1 MPPPGAPPGRLF
13 LSFYRKI
20 VLVSAVC
27 LVVLAGYR
35 LFSHDPAVRDVRLSG
50 ENIIC
55 FGDSLTSGFGAA
67 PGMDYPA
74 QLSRLIGKPVINAGR
89 SGETTVSALARLDRD
104 VLSRS
109 PRIVLITL
117 GGNDLMRGMD
127 RRQAFANLK
136 TIVTSI
142 RAQGALVIIGGI
154 DVPIRGRGF
163 EEGYRQVS
171 KETGAVLIPDVLKGI
186 LGNPNLMHDA
196 IHPNDSGYAAVAR
209 YFHEAMKP
217 YL

>member
-1 MPPPGAPPGRLF
+1 
-13 LSFYRKI
+13 LSSFFRKI
-20 VLVSAVC
+20 AIFSAAL
-27 LVVLAGYR
+27 LVVFLGYR
-35 LFSHDPAVRDVRLSG
+35 FFVHAPAVRDVRLSG

-67 PGMDYPA
+67 PGMDYPS
-74 QLSRLIGKPVINAGR
+74 QLSKLIGKPLINAGR
-89 SGETTVSALARLDRD
+89 PGDTTVSALARLDRD

-117 GGNDLMRGMD
+117 GGNDLMRGVD
-127 RRQAFANLK
+127 RPQAFRNLK

-142 RAQGALVIIGGI
+142 QAQGALVIIGGV
-154 DVPIRGRGF
+154 DAPIWGRGF

-186 LGNPNLMHDA
+186 MGNPRLMHDA
-196 IHPNDSGYAAVAR
+196 IHPNDSGYAVMAQ
-209 YFHEAMKP
+209 YFYEAMKP

>member
-1 MPPPGAPPGRLF
+1 

-20 VLVSAVC
+20 ALVAAVC
-27 LVVLAGYR
+27 LVVFVGYR
-35 LFSHDPAVRDVRLSG
+35 LFFQTPAVRDVRLSG

-55 FGDSLTSGFGAA
+55 FGDSLTSGYGAT

-74 QLSRLIGKPVINAGR
+74 HLSRLVGRPVINAGR

-109 PRIVLITL
+109 PRIVLVTL

-127 RRQAFANLK
+127 RQQAFGNLK
-136 TIVTSI
+136 AIVTSI
-142 RAQGALVIIGGI
+142 QARGALVIIGG
-154 DVPIRGRGF
+154 VEAPIWGRGF

-186 LGNPNLMHDA
+186 MGNPNLMHDA
-196 IHPNDSGYAAVAR
+196 IHPNDSGYAAMAR

>member
-1 MPPPGAPPGRLF
+1 

-20 VLVSAVC
+20 AIISFAA
-27 LVVLAGYR
+27 LVVILGYR
-35 LFSHDPAVRDVRLSG
+35 IFFHAPSPRDVRLSG

-55 FGDSLTSGFGAA
+55 FGDSLTSGYGAT
-67 PGMDYPA
+67 PGMDYPS
-74 QLSRLIGKPVINAGR
+74 QLSRQVGKPVINAGR
-89 SGETTVSALARLDRD
+89 SGDTTVSALARLDRD

-127 RRQAFANLK
+127 RQQAFGNLK
-136 TIVTSI
+136 AIVTTI
-142 RAQGALVIIGGI
+142 QARGALVIIGGI
-154 DVPIRGRGF
+154 EAPIWGRGF

-186 LGNPNLMHDA
+186 MGNPNLMHDA
-196 IHPNDSGYAAVAR
+196 IHPNDSGYAAMAGH
-209 YFHEAMKP
+209 FHEAMKP

>member
-1 MPPPGAPPGRLF
+1 MS
-13 LSFYRKI
+13 SFFRKI
-20 VLVSAVC
+20 AIFSAAL
-27 LVVLAGYR
+27 LVVFLGYR
-35 LFSHDPAVRDVRLSG
+35 FFVHAPAVRDVRLSG

-67 PGMDYPA
+67 PGMDYPS
-74 QLSRLIGKPVINAGR
+74 QLSKLIGKPLINAGR
-89 SGETTVSALARLDRD
+89 PGDTTVSALARLDRD

-117 GGNDLMRGMD
+117 GGNDLMRGVD
-127 RRQAFANLK
+127 RPQAFRNLK

-142 RAQGALVIIGGI
+142 QAQGALVIIGGV
-154 DVPIRGRGF
+154 DAPIWGRGF

-186 LGNPNLMHDA
+186 MGNPRLMHDA
-196 IHPNDSGYAAVAR
+196 IHPNDSGYAVMAQ
-209 YFHEAMKP
+209 YFYEAMKP

>member
-1 MPPPGAPPGRLF
+1 MS
-13 LSFYRKI
+13 SFFRKI
-20 VLVSAVC
+20 AIFSIAVLVVF
-27 LVVLAGYR
+27 LGYR
-35 LFSHDPAVRDVRLSG
+35 FFVRAPAVQDVRLTG

-67 PGMDYPA
+67 PGLDYPSH
-74 QLSRLIGKPVINAGR
+74 LSRLIGRPLINAGR
-89 SGETTVSALARLDRD
+89 PGDTTVSALARLDRD

-127 RRQAFANLK
+127 RPQAFRNLK

-142 RAQGALVIIGGI
+142 QAQGALVIIGG
-154 DVPIRGRGF
+154 VEAPIWGRGF

-171 KETGAVLIPDVLKGI
+171 KETGALLIPDILKGI
-186 LGNPNLMHDA
+186 MGNPKLMHDA
-196 IHPNDSGYAAVAR
+196 IHPNDSGYAVIAQYFYEAV
-209 YFHEAMKP
+209 KP

>member
-1 MPPPGAPPGRLF
+1 MSSTF
-13 LSFYRKI
+13 RKI
-20 VLVSAVC
+20 AIFTAAL
-27 LVVLAGYR
+27 LVVFLGYR
-35 LFSHDPAVRDVRLSG
+35 FFVHAPAVRDVRLAG

-67 PGMDYPA
+67 PGMDYPS
-74 QLSRLIGKPVINAGR
+74 QLSRMIGKPLINAGR
-89 SGETTVSALARLDRD
+89 PGDTTASALARLDRD

-117 GGNDLMRGMD
+117 GGNDLMRGVD
-127 RRQAFANLK
+127 RPQAFRNLK
-136 TIVTSI
+136 TIVASI
-142 RAQGALVIIGGI
+142 QTRGALVIIGGV
-154 DVPIRGRGF
+154 DAPVWGRGF

-171 KETGAVLIPDVLKGI
+171 KETGAVLIPDVMKGI
-186 LGNPNLMHDA
+186 MGNPRLMHDA
-196 IHPNDSGYAAVAR
+196 IHPNDSGYAVMAQ

>member
-1 MPPPGAPPGRLF
+1 MSSF
-13 LSFYRKI
+13 LRKI
-20 VLVSAVC
+20 AIFSVAVLVVI
-27 LVVLAGYR
+27 LGYR
-35 LFSHDPAVRDVRLSG
+35 FFVHAPAVQHVRLAG

-55 FGDSLTSGFGAA
+55 FGDSLTSGFGASS
-67 PGMDYPA
+67 GMDYPS
-74 QLSRLIGKPVINAGR
+74 QLSRRIGRPVINAGR
-89 SGETTVSALARLDRD
+89 PGDTTVSALARLDRD

-127 RRQAFANLK
+127 RPQAFRNLR

-142 RAQGALVIIGGI
+142 QAQGALVIIGG
-154 DVPIRGRGF
+154 VEAPIWGRGF
-163 EEGYRQVS
+163 EKGYQEVS
-171 KETGAVLIPDVLKGI
+171 KETGAVLIPDILKGVM
-186 LGNPNLMHDA
+186 GNPKLMHDA
-196 IHPNDSGYAAVAR
+196 IHPNDSGYAIMAQ

>member
-1 MPPPGAPPGRLF
+1 
-13 LSFYRKI
+13 LSFYRI
-20 VLVSAVC
+20 IALVAAVC
-27 LVVLAGYR
+27 LVVFVGYR
-35 LFSHDPAVRDVRLSG
+35 LFFQTPAVRDVRLSG

-55 FGDSLTSGFGAA
+55 FGDSLTSGYGAT

-74 QLSRLIGKPVINAGR
+74 QLSRLVGRPVINAGR

-109 PRIVLITL
+109 PRIVLVTL

-127 RRQAFANLK
+127 RQQAFGNLK
-136 TIVTSI
+136 AIVTSI
-142 RAQGALVIIGGI
+142 QARGALVIIGG
-154 DVPIRGRGF
+154 VEAPIWGRGF

-186 LGNPNLMHDA
+186 MGNPNLMHDA
-196 IHPNDSGYAAVAR
+196 IHPNDSGYAAMAR

>member
-1 MPPPGAPPGRLF
+1 
-13 LSFYRKI
+13 LSSTFRKI
-20 VLVSAVC
+20 AIFTAAL
-27 LVVLAGYR
+27 LVVFIGYR
-35 LFSHDPAVRDVRLSG
+35 FFVQAPAVQDVRLSG

-67 PGMDYPA
+67 PGMDYPS
-74 QLSRLIGKPVINAGR
+74 QLSRLIGKPLINAGR
-89 SGETTVSALARLDRD
+89 PGETTTSALARLDRD

-117 GGNDLMRGMD
+117 GGNDLMRGAD
-127 RRQAFANLK
+127 RPQAFRNLK

-142 RAQGALVIIGGI
+142 QAQGALVIIGG
-154 DVPIRGRGF
+154 VEAPIWGRGF

-171 KETGAVLIPDVLKGI
+171 KETGAVLIPDILKGI
-186 LGNPNLMHDA
+186 MGNPKLMHDA
-196 IHPNDSGYAAVAR
+196 IHPNDSGYAVIAQYFYEAV
-209 YFHEAMKP
+209 KP

>member
-1 MPPPGAPPGRLF
+1 

-20 VLVSAVC
+20 ALVAAVC
-27 LVVLAGYR
+27 LVVFVGYR
-35 LFSHDPAVRDVRLSG
+35 LFFQTPAVRDVRLSG

-55 FGDSLTSGFGAA
+55 FGDSLTSGYGAT

-74 QLSRLIGKPVINAGR
+74 QLSRLVGRPVINAGR

-109 PRIVLITL
+109 PRIVLVTL

-127 RRQAFANLK
+127 RQQAFGNLK
-136 TIVTSI
+136 AIVTSI
-142 RAQGALVIIGGI
+142 QARGALVIIGG
-154 DVPIRGRGF
+154 VEAPIWGRGF

-186 LGNPNLMHDA
+186 MGNPNLMHDA
-196 IHPNDSGYAAVAR
+196 IHPNDSGYAAMAR

>member
-1 MPPPGAPPGRLF
+1 
-13 LSFYRKI
+13 LSSSFRKI
-20 VLVSAVC
+20 AIFSVAVLIVF
-27 LVVLAGYR
+27 LGYR
-35 LFSHDPAVRDVRLSG
+35 FFVHAPAVQDVRLTG

-67 PGMDYPA
+67 PGMDYPSH
-74 QLSRLIGKPVINAGR
+74 LSRLIGRPLINAGR
-89 SGETTVSALARLDRD
+89 PGDTTVSALARLDRD

-127 RRQAFANLK
+127 RPQAFKNLK

-142 RAQGALVIIGGI
+142 QAQGALVIIGGV
-154 DVPIRGRGF
+154 DAPIWGRGF

-171 KETGAVLIPDVLKGI
+171 KETGAVLIPDVLKGVM
-186 LGNPNLMHDA
+186 GNPKLMHDA
-196 IHPNDSGYAAVAR
+196 IHPNDAGYAVMAQ
-209 YFHEAMKP
+209 YFYEAMKP

>member
-1 MPPPGAPPGRLF
+1 
-13 LSFYRKI
+13 LSSTFRKI
-20 VLVSAVC
+20 AILTAAL
-27 LVVLAGYR
+27 LVVFIGYR
-35 LFSHDPAVRDVRLSG
+35 FFVQAPAVQDVRLSG

-67 PGMDYPA
+67 PGMDYPS
-74 QLSRLIGKPVINAGR
+74 QLSRLIGKPLINAGR
-89 SGETTVSALARLDRD
+89 PGETTTSALARLDRD

-117 GGNDLMRGMD
+117 GGNDLMRGAD
-127 RRQAFANLK
+127 RPQAFRNLK

-142 RAQGALVIIGGI
+142 QAQGALVIIGG
-154 DVPIRGRGF
+154 VEAPIWGRGF

-171 KETGAVLIPDVLKGI
+171 KETGALLIPDILKGI
-186 LGNPNLMHDA
+186 MGNPKLMHDA
-196 IHPNDSGYAAVAR
+196 IHPNDSGYAVIAQYFYEAV
-209 YFHEAMKP
+209 KP